1 MPKLKTNSSAKKR
14 FIVRGSGRIKR
25 AKAFHNHILEHKSAK
40 QGRRLR
46 KTEMV
51 DKSNLRQVKRMFEG
65 RG

>member
-25 AKAFHNHILEHKSAK
+25 AKAYANHILEHKGAK
-40 QGRRLR
+40 RGARLR
-46 KTEMV
+46 KTAMV

-65 RG
+65 RS